1 MSFVGKVWK
10 ILVGIKD
17 GLVLMFMLLFFV
29 ALFGILSARPNPG
42 QVRDGALL
50 IDLSGILVEEKSALD
65 PLAALLANEAPVE
78 EVRARDVV
86 RALDAAATDNRVKAV
101 VIDMTT
107 FLGGGMVHV
116 KDIGE
121 AMDRVRKAK
130 KPVLTY
136 AMAYA
141 DDHMALAAHA
151 SEVWLDPQGMAVI
164 AGPGGN
170 RLYYA
175 GLLEKLSV
183 NARVYRVGAFKSAV
197 EPYTRADM
205 SPEARANIGGLYGA
219 LWEEYKA
226 SVTRARPKLQ
236 LAKVT
241 GDPTAWITSSG
252 GDLAKAALDAGMV
265 DKLGDRVA
273 FGARVASLAGKD
285 PWSER
290 PGAYASSELSAYLA
304 DLGQI
309 RKGKAIGVIT
319 IAGEIVDG
327 EAGPGTAGGTRIA
340 ELLDDALDDDLAALV
355 VRVDSPGGSVTASEE
370 IRRAIQRLRA
380 RKIPVAVS
388 MGNVAASGGYWVA
401 MASDRIFAEPE
412 TITGSIGVYA
422 VVPTFENAAARLGVT
437 ADGYRTTELSG
448 QPDMI
453 GGFSPAMDTLLQT
466 SIGGTYQDFLKLVS
480 GARRLPVSRV
490 DQIAQGQVWDGG
502 TARQIGLVDQFG
514 GLTDAL
520 AWAAAKAGA
529 KDGEWHPVYL
539 GEKDANYDSL
549 IRKLVAGQTGESRAA
564 PVGDIFAMTARR
576 SENLATR
583 ITRDAERLLGTR
595 GAQAYCLECPSALAP
610 VAAPRSGAPA
620 ALAERPEGMLAL
632 LAWLAG
638 A

>member
-17 GLVLMFMLLFFV
+17 GLVLLFMLLFFV

-50 IDLSGILVEEKSALD
+50 IDLAGVVVEEKSVLD
-65 PLAALLANEAPVE
+65 PFEALLAREAPVGE
-78 EVRARDVV
+78 TRARDVV
-86 RALDAAATDNRVKAV
+86 RALDAAATDDRIKTV
-101 VIDMTT
+101 VLDMTT
-107 FLGGGMVHV
+107 FLGGGQVHL

-130 KPVLTY
+130 KPVLTF

-141 DDHMALAAHA
+141 DDQMLLAAHA

-164 AGPGGN
+164 AGPGGSN
-170 RLYYA
+170 LYYA
-175 GLLEKLSV
+175 GLLEKLSI
-183 NARVYRVGAFKSAV
+183 NARVYRVGAFKSGV
-197 EPYTRADM
+197 EPYTRSGM
-205 SPEARANIGGLYGA
+205 SDEARANIGGLYGA

-226 SVTRARPKLQ
+226 NVSRARPKLQ
-236 LAKVT
+236 LAKIT
-241 GDPTAWITSSG
+241 ADPAAWIASSG
-252 GDLAKAALDAGMV
+252 GDMAKAALDAGMV
-265 DKLGDRVA
+265 DKLGDRAA
-273 FGARVASLAGKD
+273 FGARVAKLAGDD
-285 PWSER
+285 PWSKL
-290 PGAYASSELSAYLA
+290 PGAYASSDMSAYLA

-309 RKGKAIGVIT
+309 RQGKAIGVIT

-340 ELLDDALDDDLAALV
+340 DLLDEALDDDLAALV

-370 IRRAIQRLRA
+370 IRRAIQRFRD

-388 MGNVAASGGYWVA
+388 MGNIAASGGYWVA
-401 MASDRIFAEPE
+401 TPGERIFAEPE

-448 QPDMI
+448 QPDII
-453 GGFSPAMDTLLQT
+453 GGFSPAMDSLLQT

-480 GARRLPVSRV
+480 GARRLPVERV

-502 TARQIGLVDQFG
+502 TARQIGLVDEFG
-514 GLTDAL
+514 GLTEAL
-520 AWAAAKAGA
+520 EWAAAKAGT
-529 KDGEWHPVYL
+529 KKGEWHAVYL
-539 GEKDANYDSL
+539 GEQDANYDSL
-549 IRKLVAGQTGESRAA
+549 IRQLVASEAAKARTA
-564 PVGDIFAMTARR
+564 PVGDIFAMTALR
-576 SENLATR
+576 SEALGTR

-595 GAQAYCLECPSALAP
+595 GVQAYCLDCPAPLASAT
-610 VAAPRSGAPA
+610 AASPA
-620 ALAERPEGMLAL
+620 AATGQIEGMLAL
-632 LAWLAG
+632 LTWLAG
-638 A
+638 S